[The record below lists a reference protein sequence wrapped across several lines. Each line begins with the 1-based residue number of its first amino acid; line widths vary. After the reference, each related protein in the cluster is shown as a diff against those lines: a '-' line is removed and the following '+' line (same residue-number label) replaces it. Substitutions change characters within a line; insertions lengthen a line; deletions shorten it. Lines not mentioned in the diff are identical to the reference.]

1 MIGRF
6 KFLAGKARLS
16 RRGSAKG
23 GSIRVSRTVRR
34 VVEAGHDDADSSE
47 QLNAEATGRL
57 DDGDIYGAVL
67 IQRSAGLAAGC
78 S

>member
-1 MIGRF
+1 M
-6 KFLAGKARLS
+6 
-16 RRGSAKG
+16 
-23 GSIRVSRTVRR
+23 SRTVRR